1 MEKKFK
7 RQIFLVKIPFDLA
20 KKIRRGFEKYNAKI
34 FVVEKLE
41 ALLSIA
47 EQERLD
53 ALVLGAEAIND
64 IPYIKQIR
72 QMDTFAPII
81 FMCNNEEQMQYVIE
95 ADDTFSVLK
104 SNVAIKELNA
114 HINNQ
119 KNQQIDKAVFTI
131 GKYNFNYKNRLLS
144 IDNFA
149 GQSLFQTLTKKEA
162 GILLLLAKRMNHTV
176 LRNKILNTLWYS
188 ISYNYSRSM
197 DVYIS
202 FLRKYLSLDKNVSI
216 KNIHS
221 RGFMLK
227 CL

>member
-7 RQIFLVKIPFDLA
+7 RQIFLVSIPYDLA
-20 KKIRRGFEKYNAKI
+20 KKIKRGFEKYNAKI

-41 ALLSIA
+41 SLLTIA

-53 ALVLGAEAIND
+53 ALVLGAEAINNL
-64 IPYIKQIR
+64 PYIKQIR
-72 QMDTFAPII
+72 QIDACTPII
-81 FMCNNEEQMQYVIE
+81 FMCDNEEQVQQVIST
-95 ADDTFSVLK
+95 DNTFSALK
-104 SNVAIKELNA
+104 RNIAIKELNA

-119 KNQQIDKAVFTI
+119 KTQQINNAVFTI

-162 GILLLLAKRMNHTV
+162 GILLLLAKRMNYPV

-216 KNIHS
+216 KNIPS
-221 RGFMLK
+221 RGFMLQ
-227 CL
+227 CI